1 MKPMDLLADRLT
13 KLLAE
18 RRSTIRTEWEA
29 RQAAV
34 LIPIY
39 NDDGE
44 WHLVY
49 TRRTEQVEQH
59 RGQVSFPGGLVEE
72 RDQSAQETAL
82 REAEEEIGLKKETVQ
97 ILGSL
102 DWLLTVTQFQILPF
116 IGLIPWPYSFQ
127 PNTDEVARIFN
138 VPLRWLMDPGNLE
151 LRYRLPTPQGPEVP
165 VYYFKPFED
174 EIIWGATARITLNL
188 LDILKSLLE
197 VD

>member
-1 MKPMDLLADRLT
+1 MDPLADRLT
-13 KLLAE
+13 ILLTK
-18 RRSTIRTEWEA
+18 RRSIIKTEWEA

-39 NDDGE
+39 SEKGE
-44 WHLVY
+44 WYLVY

-72 RDQSAQETAL
+72 LDQSAQETAL
-82 REAEEEIGLKKETVQ
+82 REAEEEIGLKREAVQ

-127 PNTDEVARIFN
+127 LNADEVARVFS

-151 LRYRLPTPQGPEVP
+151 LRYRLPTTEGPEVP

-188 LDILKSLLE
+188 LDILKPLME

>member
-1 MKPMDLLADRLT
+1 MDPLADRLT
-13 KLLAE
+13 ILLTK
-18 RRSTIRTEWEA
+18 RRSIIKTEWEA

-39 NDDGE
+39 SEKGE
-44 WHLVY
+44 WYLVY

-72 RDQSAQETAL
+72 LDQSAQETAL
-82 REAEEEIGLKKETVQ
+82 REAEEEIGLKREAVQ

-127 PNTDEVARIFN
+127 LNADEVARVFS
-138 VPLRWLMDPGNLE
+138 VPLRWLMD
-151 LRYRLPTPQGPEVP
+151 LPTKEGPEVP

-188 LDILKSLLE
+188 LDILKPLME

>member
-1 MKPMDLLADRLT
+1 MDPLADRLMVLLT
-13 KLLAE
+13 K
-18 RRSTIRTEWEA
+18 RRSIIKTEWEA

-39 NDDGE
+39 SEKGE
-44 WHLVY
+44 WYLVY

-72 RDQSAQETAL
+72 LDQSAQETAL
-82 REAEEEIGLKKETVQ
+82 REAEEEIGLKREAVQ

-127 PNTDEVARIFN
+127 LNADEVARVFS

-151 LRYRLPTPQGPEVP
+151 LRYRLPTKEGPEVP

-188 LDILKSLLE
+188 LDILKPLME

>member
-1 MKPMDLLADRLT
+1 MDPLADRLT
-13 KLLAE
+13 ILLTK
-18 RRSTIRTEWEA
+18 RRSIIKTEWEA

-39 NDDGE
+39 SEKGE
-44 WHLVY
+44 WYLVY

-72 RDQSAQETAL
+72 LDQSAQETAL
-82 REAEEEIGLKKETVQ
+82 REAEEEI
-97 ILGSL
+97 
-102 DWLLTVTQFQILPF
+102 LPF

-127 PNTDEVARIFN
+127 LNADEVARVFS

-151 LRYRLPTPQGPEVP
+151 LRYRLPTTEGPEVP

-188 LDILKSLLE
+188 LDILKPLME

>member
-1 MKPMDLLADRLT
+1 MDPLADRVMVLLT
-13 KLLAE
+13 K
-18 RRSTIRTEWEA
+18 RRSIIQTEWEA

-39 NDDGE
+39 SEKGE
-44 WHLVY
+44 WYLVY

-72 RDQSAQETAL
+72 LDQSAQETAL
-82 REAEEEIGLKKETVQ
+82 REAEEEIGLKREAVQ

-127 PNTDEVARIFN
+127 LNADEVARVFS

-151 LRYRLPTPQGPEVP
+151 LRYRLPTTEGPEVP

-188 LDILKSLLE
+188 LDILKPLME